1 MRIARELIDPD
12 ADKVVRRLARHG
24 FQAYLVGGC
33 VRDLLLERT
42 PKDFD
47 VATNATPK
55 EIRQLFRNCRIIG
68 RRFRLA
74 HIFFG
79 PKIIETSTFRANPR
93 EADDASDSE
102 ELLIRRDNVFGSDT
116 EDARRRDF
124 TINGLFYDVEAE
136 RVIDHVGGLA
146 DLERRVVRT
155 IGDPDIRFR
164 EDPVRMLRAV
174 KFAARLDFEIEPVT
188 LAALVRHRGE
198 IAKCAPPRVLEEL
211 YRLLRGGAA
220 HRSMALLV
228 ETGVASNL
236 SPQLARLLGTPPGGT
251 LGPPPDPP
259 PRSSVVVAR
268 AAPATPAAALRRS
281 RADTE
286 ESSWAAVWADEA
298 VAEWN
303 EPSDTDPSSP
313 HPFLASADL
322 EVTAEHE
329 VVHAS
334 AGARHDEDDDGEEE
348 VGLDLAAAVADPEED
363 GEEGEVEGEGDVEGE
378 AEAEGED
385 DEELDDELDEDEEEL
400 EEDDEE
406 LEGEERPRAARSQT
420 PRPLAAP
427 GTLDERRVLAW
438 TMLSE
443 IDTRL
448 RAGCD
453 LSNSLLLAA
462 VCVPFLFDD
471 LLENGVRPV
480 EANDLVLEVLHPLV
494 QQLQI
499 ARRDAERCRQILL
512 AQRRLAPA
520 RRRRAKPM
528 ALVRRDFFGDALLAY
543 EMMARVAGHDT
554 SDLAYWS
561 KLHAQDGSG
570 ERSGEFR
577 AGKRRRRRRGGR
589 RRRRSS
595 VAEEQGGE
603 RDLAP

>member
-33 VRDLLLERT
+33 VRDLLLQRT

-47 VATNATPK
+47 VATSATPK

-93 EADDASDSE
+93 EGDDASDAD
-102 ELLIRRDNVFGSDT
+102 ELLIRRDNVFGTDT

-136 RVIDHVGGLA
+136 RVIDHVGGMA

-188 LAALVRHRGE
+188 LAALIRHRGE
-198 IAKCAPPRVLEEL
+198 IAKCAQPRVLEEL

-220 HRSMALLV
+220 HRSMALLI

-236 SPQLARLLGTPPGGT
+236 SPQLASLLGRPPGGR
-251 LGPPPDPP
+251 LGPPPEAARPP
-259 PRSSVVVAR
+259 VAMEIPT
-268 AAPATPAAALRRS
+268 AVDEAVTTPFRRS

-286 ESSWAAVWADEA
+286 ESSWAAVWADDA

-329 VVHAS
+329 VPA
-334 AGARHDEDDDGEEE
+334 AGLPIDEEE
-348 VGLDLAAAVADPEED
+348 VGLDLAAVIAD
-363 GEEGEVEGEGDVEGE
+363 G
-378 AEAEGED
+378 
-385 DEELDDELDEDEEEL
+385 DEDEEE
-400 EEDDEE
+400 EEDELDDGDEVDDGE
-406 LEGEERPRAARSQT
+406 DLLEDDDEDEGFEAGEGEASRPRSHP
-420 PRPLAAP
+420 PRPAAAP
-427 GTLDERRVLAW
+427 GTVEQRRMLAW
-438 TMLSE
+438 SMLSE
-443 IDTRL
+443 IDERL
-448 RAGCD
+448 RAGAE

-462 VCVPFLFDD
+462 VCIPFMFDD

-528 ALVRRDFFGDALLAY
+528 ALVRRDFFSDALLAH
-543 EMMARVAGHDT
+543 EMMARVGGHDA
-554 SDLAYWS
+554 SDLAYWT

-589 RRRRSS
+589 RRRRNT

-603 RDLAP
+603 RDTAR

>member
-33 VRDLLLERT
+33 VRDLLLHRT

-47 VATNATPK
+47 VATSATPK

-93 EADDASDSE
+93 EGDDASDDD

-136 RVIDHVGGLA
+136 RVIDHVAGMA
-146 DLERRVVRT
+146 DLERRLVRT

-174 KFAARLDFEIEPVT
+174 KFAARLDFTIEPVT
-188 LAALVRHRGE
+188 LAALIRHRAE
-198 IAKCAPPRVLEEL
+198 ITKCAQPRVLEEL

-220 HRSMALLV
+220 HRSMALLI
-228 ETGVASNL
+228 ETGLASNL
-236 SPQLARLLGTPPGGT
+236 SPQLATLLGRPPGGQ
-251 LGPPPDPP
+251 LGPPPELPAVP
-259 PRSSVVVAR
+259 AR
-268 AAPATPAAALRRS
+268 TPTPASPAAFEDAATAPFKRT

-313 HPFLASADL
+313 HPFLDPADL

-329 VVHAS
+329 VDS
-334 AGARHDEDDDGEEE
+334 APEEEE
-348 VGLDLAAAVADPEED
+348 VGLDLAAVAESLADEEED
-363 GEEGEVEGEGDVEGE
+363 DDEDAIDAEGE
-378 AEAEGED
+378 AD
-385 DEELDDELDEDEEEL
+385 DEEEDEADDADDELMFDEADEPT
-400 EEDDEE
+400 
-406 LEGEERPRAARSQT
+406 GQRPRGQQAAR
-420 PRPLAAP
+420 PAAAP
-427 GTLDERRVLAW
+427 GAVEARRIHAW
-438 TMLSE
+438 SMLSE
-443 IDTRL
+443 IDQRL
-448 RAGCD
+448 QAGVE
-453 LSNSLLLAA
+453 LSNSLLLAV
-462 VCVPFLFDD
+462 VCVPFVFDD
-471 LLENGVRPV
+471 LLENGIRPI
-480 EANDLVLEVLHPLV
+480 EANDTVLEVLHPLV

-543 EMMARVAGHDT
+543 EMMARVGGHDT
-554 SDLAYWS
+554 ADLAYWS
-561 KLHAQDGSG
+561 KLHAQDGPG
-570 ERSGEFR
+570 EKSGEFR
-577 AGKRRRRRRGGR
+577 TGGKRRRRRRGGR
-589 RRRRSS
+589 RRRRSTM
-595 VAEEQGGE
+595 AEEQGGE
-603 RDLAP
+603 PGKSVTSP

>member
-33 VRDLLLERT
+33 VRDLLLQRT

-47 VATNATPK
+47 VATSATPK

-93 EADDASDSE
+93 EGDDASDAD

-124 TINGLFYDVEAE
+124 TMNGLFYDVEAE
-136 RVIDHVGGLA
+136 RVIDHVGGMA

-174 KFAARLDFEIEPVT
+174 KFAARLDFTIEPVT
-188 LAALVRHRGE
+188 LAALIRHRGE
-198 IAKCAPPRVLEEL
+198 IAKCAQPRVLEEL

-220 HRSMALLV
+220 HRSMALLI
-228 ETGVASNL
+228 ETGLAGNL
-236 SPQLARLLGTPPGGT
+236 SPQLATLLGRPPGGR
-251 LGPPPDPP
+251 LGPPPELPP
-259 PRSSVVVAR
+259 VR
-268 AAPATPAAALRRS
+268 AVDKAGPTPVDVEDAVTAPFRRT

-303 EPSDTDPSSP
+303 EPSDTDPSLP
-313 HPFLASADL
+313 HPFLDAADL

-329 VVHAS
+329 VGSIRAEP
-334 AGARHDEDDDGEEE
+334 DEEEEE
-348 VGLDLAAAVADPEED
+348 VGLDLAAAAADIL
-363 GEEGEVEGEGDVEGE
+363 
-378 AEAEGED
+378 A
-385 DEELDDELDEDEEEL
+385 

-406 LEGEERPRAARSQT
+406 EELEADGETDGEEEVGEEEEDAGDDEDDLFDEDEGGEERAAAKPR
-420 PRPLAAP
+420 RPAAAP
-427 GTLDERRVLAW
+427 GTVEERRVLAW
-438 TMLSE
+438 AMLSE
-443 IDTRL
+443 IDRRL
-448 RAGCD
+448 REGVE

-462 VCVPFLFDD
+462 VCVPFMFDD
-471 LLENGVRPV
+471 LLENSVRPI
-480 EANDLVLEVLHPLV
+480 EANDAVLEVLHPLV

-528 ALVRRDFFGDALLAY
+528 ALVRRDFFPDALLAY
-543 EMMARVAGHDT
+543 EMMARVGGHDA
-554 SDLAYWS
+554 SDLAYWT

-577 AGKRRRRRRGGR
+577 TGKRRRRRRGGR
-589 RRRRSS
+589 RRRRSTM
-595 VAEEQGGE
+595 AEEQGGE
-603 RDLAP
+603 PGPRAPLTP

>member
-33 VRDLLLERT
+33 VRDLLLHRT

-47 VATNATPK
+47 VATSATPK

-93 EADDASDSE
+93 DGDDASDDD

-124 TINGLFYDVEAE
+124 TMNGLFYDVEAE
-136 RVIDHVGGLA
+136 RVIDHVGGMA

-174 KFAARLDFEIEPVT
+174 KFAARLDFTIEPVT
-188 LAALVRHRGE
+188 LAALIRHRGE
-198 IAKCAPPRVLEEL
+198 ITKCAQPRVLEEL

-220 HRSMALLV
+220 HRSMALLI
-228 ETGVASNL
+228 ETGLASNL
-236 SPQLARLLGTPPGGT
+236 SPQLATLLGRPPGGH
-251 LGPPPDPP
+251 LGPPPELP
-259 PRSSVVVAR
+259 
-268 AAPATPAAALRRS
+268 AAPARSTGTPASFEDAVTAPFKRT

-313 HPFLASADL
+313 HPFLDPADL

-329 VVHAS
+329 VERAP
-334 AGARHDEDDDGEEE
+334 EEEE
-348 VGLDLAAAVADPEED
+348 VGLDLAAVAESLADEEED
-363 GEEGEVEGEGDVEGE
+363 DDEDGIDAEGDG
-378 AEAEGED
+378 D
-385 DEELDDELDEDEEEL
+385 DEEEDEADDADDELMFDEADEPT
-400 EEDDEE
+400 
-406 LEGEERPRAARSQT
+406 GQRPRAQQAR
-420 PRPLAAP
+420 PAAAP
-427 GTLDERRVLAW
+427 GAMEARRAHAW
-438 TMLSE
+438 AMLSE
-443 IDTRL
+443 IDQRL
-448 RAGCD
+448 QAGVE

-462 VCVPFLFDD
+462 VCVPFVFDD
-471 LLENGVRPV
+471 LLENGIRPI
-480 EANDLVLEVLHPLV
+480 EANDTVLEVLHPLV

-520 RRRRAKPM
+520 RRRRAQPM

-543 EMMARVAGHDT
+543 EMMARVGGHDT
-554 SDLAYWS
+554 ADLAYWS

-570 ERSGEFR
+570 EKSGEFR
-577 AGKRRRRRRGGR
+577 TGKRRRRRRGGR
-589 RRRRSS
+589 RRRRSTM
-595 VAEEQGGE
+595 AEEQGGE
-603 RDLAP
+603 PGNSVISP

>member
-33 VRDLLLERT
+33 VRDLLLQRT

-93 EADDASDSE
+93 EGDDASDSE

-146 DLERRVVRT
+146 DLERRVVHT

-174 KFAARLDFEIEPVT
+174 KFAARLDFEIEPTT
-188 LAALVRHRGE
+188 LAALIRHRAE
-198 IAKCAPPRVLEEL
+198 IAKCAQPRVLEEL

-220 HRSMALLV
+220 HRSMALLI
-228 ETGVASNL
+228 ETGVASGL
-236 SPQLARLLGTPPGGT
+236 SPQLATLLGRPPGGK
-251 LGPPPDPP
+251 LGPPPEPP
-259 PRSSVVVAR
+259 VRAIAAR
-268 AAPATPAAALRRS
+268 AAAPVSTMSMDDAVTAPFHRS
-281 RADTE
+281 RPDTE
-286 ESSWAAVWADEA
+286 ESSWAEVWANDA

-313 HPFLASADL
+313 HPFLAAADL

-329 VVHAS
+329 VGDVEAQV
-334 AGARHDEDDDGEEE
+334 DEE
-348 VGLDLAAAVADPEED
+348 VGLDLAAPITED
-363 GEEGEVEGEGDVEGE
+363 GEDS
-378 AEAEGED
+378 
-385 DEELDDELDEDEEEL
+385 EDEEEEDL
-400 EEDDEE
+400 EEDLLDDDEE
-406 LEGEERPRAARSQT
+406 DAEVDEEDVDAAPRPRTQPARS
-420 PRPLAAP
+420 ADAV
-427 GTLDERRVLAW
+427 DARRALAW
-438 TMLSE
+438 AMLNE
-443 IDTRL
+443 IDDRL
-448 RAGCD
+448 RAGTE

-462 VCVPFLFDD
+462 VCVPFVFDE
-471 LLENGVRPV
+471 LLESGVRPV
-480 EANDLVLEVLHPLV
+480 EANDIVLEVLHPLV

-499 ARRDAERCRQILL
+499 ARRDAERCRQIML
-512 AQRRLAPA
+512 AQRRLAPS

-528 ALVRRDFFGDALLAY
+528 ALVRRDFFPDALLAY
-543 EMMARVAGHDT
+543 EMMARVGGHDT

-570 ERSGEFR
+570 EKSGDFR
-577 AGKRRRRRRGGR
+577 TGKRRRRRRGGR
-589 RRRRSS
+589 RRRRSTM
-595 VAEEQGGE
+595 AEEQGGE
-603 RDLAP
+603 PGDNVLAP

>member
-33 VRDLLLERT
+33 VRDLLLQRT

-47 VATNATPK
+47 VATSATPK

-93 EADDASDSE
+93 EGDDASDTD
-102 ELLIRRDNVFGSDT
+102 ELLIRRDNVFGTDT

-124 TINGLFYDVEAE
+124 TMNGLFYDVEAE
-136 RVIDHVGGLA
+136 RVIDHVGGMA

-174 KFAARLDFEIEPVT
+174 KFAARLDFSIEPVT
-188 LAALVRHRGE
+188 LAALIRHRGE
-198 IAKCAPPRVLEEL
+198 IAKCAQPRVLEEL

-220 HRSMALLV
+220 HRSMALLI
-228 ETGVASNL
+228 ETGLAGNL
-236 SPQLARLLGTPPGGT
+236 SPQLATLLGRPPGGR
-251 LGPPPDPP
+251 LGPPPETSTARPTAT
-259 PRSSVVVAR
+259 SSSPVNIEDAVT
-268 AAPATPAAALRRS
+268 APFRRT

-286 ESSWAAVWADEA
+286 ESSWAAVWADDA
-298 VAEWN
+298 AAEWN

-313 HPFLASADL
+313 HPFLDAADL

-329 VVHAS
+329 VGSIRA
-334 AGARHDEDDDGEEE
+334 EQEQEQEEE
-348 VGLDLAAAVADPEED
+348 VGLDLAAAA
-363 GEEGEVEGEGDVEGE
+363 
-378 AEAEGED
+378 AEI
-385 DEELDDELDEDEEEL
+385 LDE

-406 LEGEERPRAARSQT
+406 DELEVDGEADGDEEGADDEDEDDLFDESDRGDERAGAASPAR
-420 PRPLAAP
+420 RPAAAP
-427 GTLDERRVLAW
+427 GTVEERRVLAW
-438 TMLSE
+438 SMLSE
-443 IDTRL
+443 IDCRL
-448 RAGCD
+448 REGVE

-462 VCVPFLFDD
+462 VCVPFIFDD
-471 LLENGVRPV
+471 LLENSVRPI
-480 EANDLVLEVLHPLV
+480 EANDAVLEVLHPLV

-499 ARRDAERCRQILL
+499 ARRDAERCRQIML
-512 AQRRLAPA
+512 AQRRLAPS

-528 ALVRRDFFGDALLAY
+528 ALVRRDFFPDALLAY
-543 EMMARVAGHDT
+543 EMMARVGGHDT

-561 KLHAQDGSG
+561 KLHAQDGPG

-577 AGKRRRRRRGGR
+577 SGKRRRRRRGGR
-589 RRRRSS
+589 RRRRSTM
-595 VAEEQGGE
+595 AEEQGGE
-603 RDLAP
+603 QDPRTLTTP

>member
-33 VRDLLLERT
+33 VRDLLLSRT

-47 VATNATPK
+47 VATSATPK

-93 EADDASDSE
+93 EGDDASDAD

-136 RVIDHVGGLA
+136 RVIDHVGGMA

-174 KFAARLDFEIEPVT
+174 KFAARLDFTIEPVT
-188 LAALVRHRGE
+188 LAALIRHRGE
-198 IAKCAPPRVLEEL
+198 IAKCAQPRVLEEL

-220 HRSMALLV
+220 QRSMALLI
-228 ETGVASNL
+228 ETGLASNL
-236 SPQLARLLGTPPGGT
+236 SPQLAKLLGRPPGGQ
-251 LGPPPDPP
+251 LGPPPETI
-259 PRSSVVVAR
+259 
-268 AAPATPAAALRRS
+268 APARPRTAVASAMDDAVTAPFRRS

-298 VAEWN
+298 EAEWN

-313 HPFLASADL
+313 PPFLPSADI

-329 VVHAS
+329 AVLA
-334 AGARHDEDDDGEEE
+334 APGADPDLDQEE
-348 VGLDLAAAVADPEED
+348 VGLDLAAAVVDSDEED
-363 GEEGEVEGEGDVEGE
+363 
-378 AEAEGED
+378 
-385 DEELDDELDEDEEEL
+385 DDELDEAEVEAEAEAGDDADDAEDEDEDEVL
-400 EEDDEE
+400 DAEDDD
-406 LEGEERPRAARSQT
+406 LDERAETHPRSLP
-420 PRPLAAP
+420 PRPAPAP
-427 GTLDERRVLAW
+427 GTVEARRLLAW
-438 TMLSE
+438 SMLSE
-443 IDTRL
+443 IDERL
-448 RAGCD
+448 RAGNE

-462 VCVPFLFDD
+462 VCVPFVFDD
-471 LLENGVRPV
+471 LLENGVRPI

-512 AQRRLAPA
+512 SQRRLAPA

-528 ALVRRDFFGDALLAY
+528 ALVRRDFFADALLAH
-543 EMMARVAGHDT
+543 EMMARVGGHDA
-554 SDLAYWS
+554 SDLAYWT

-577 AGKRRRRRRGGR
+577 TGKRRRRRRGGR
-589 RRRRSS
+589 RRRRNM
-595 VAEEQGGE
+595 AEEQGGE
-603 RDLAP
+603 PGNKVLSP